1 MSRENNRNQHTDCLS
16 ESFYTESCR
25 KNGCTFLINC
35 TCIANLHVCNNC
47 IEHLRNH
54 LDSRVCLECS
64 NIAKQAVEYT
74 DIISKLL
81 YKQKEINNQM
91 DKQMVIQMDKQMVI
105 QMDKQMDNQIE
116 IKKKKIKKKKNKK
129 KIDKLMDKLKLPED
143 SFLKLQNYA
152 ILELNKKNKMNK
164 GKT

>member
-1 MSRENNRNQHTDCLS
+1 
-16 ESFYTESCR
+16 
-25 KNGCTFLINC
+25 
-35 TCIANLHVCNNC
+35 
-47 IEHLRNH
+47 
-54 LDSRVCLECS
+54 
-64 NIAKQAVEYT
+64 
-74 DIISKLL
+74 
-81 YKQKEINNQM
+81 M